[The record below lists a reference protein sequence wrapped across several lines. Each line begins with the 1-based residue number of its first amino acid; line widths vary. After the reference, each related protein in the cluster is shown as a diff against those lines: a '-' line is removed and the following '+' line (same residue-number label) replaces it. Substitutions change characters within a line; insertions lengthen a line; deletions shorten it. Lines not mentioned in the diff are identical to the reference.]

1 MPQRASRPRG
11 FAPTFGETEGNGLPE
26 PGDFGDFPLELID
39 VPLEDDFVDTYK
51 ACMYFWLWKWSKQE
65 TDT

>member
-39 VPLEDDFVDTYK
+39 VPLEDDFVDTFFD
-51 ACMYFWLWKWSKQE
+51 AIFGNLVFFFGGITC
-65 TDT
+65 